1 MSFTRKCTVE
11 RNKREEEENDNDT
24 DMSDENWTAGEV

>member
-1 MSFTRKCTVE
+1 MSFTRKFPVE
-11 RNKREEEENDNDT
+11 RNKREEEGNDNDS